1 MPAGL
6 LGHMACAVLWLH
18 HSSSL
23 VSTACKTKLV
33 ELACCNT
40 FALVRLT
47 FLRWFRCP
55 WSHSSSRP
63 PAAVAVAAV
72 VMLLCTQAGNLW
84 LRRRVIELMPIKL
97 KYVKL
102 FLLDHGRCSQAVSH
116 LMCVRQGRFK
126 STGALSLGTAYA
138 SSQIEPC
145 ESKSAAFRTAA
156 V

>member
-6 LGHMACAVLWLH
+6 LRRMACAVLWLH

-23 VSTACKTKLV
+23 VSTARKTKLV

-55 WSHSSSRP
+55 WSHSSSTP
-63 PAAVAVAAV
+63 PAVAVAAV

-84 LRRRVIELMPIKL
+84 LRRRVTELMPIKIEVHDAIAL
-97 KYVKL
+97 RSRP
-102 FLLDHGRCSQAVSH
+102 LLSSFVSSDVCPTRQVQVDWRAVSWNC
-116 LMCVRQGRFK
+116 L
-126 STGALSLGTAYA
+126 
-138 SSQIEPC
+138 C
-145 ESKSAAFRTAA
+145 EQPDRTL
-156 V
+156 